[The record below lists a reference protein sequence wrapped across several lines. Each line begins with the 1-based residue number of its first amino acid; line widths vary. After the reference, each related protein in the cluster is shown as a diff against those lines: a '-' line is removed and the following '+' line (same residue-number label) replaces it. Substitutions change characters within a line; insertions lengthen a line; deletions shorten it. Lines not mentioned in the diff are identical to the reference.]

1 MMALIFAM
9 LAVVLFVGR
18 RELAEVLAGL
28 LARFTG
34 GAK

>member
-28 LARFTG
+28 IARFTG